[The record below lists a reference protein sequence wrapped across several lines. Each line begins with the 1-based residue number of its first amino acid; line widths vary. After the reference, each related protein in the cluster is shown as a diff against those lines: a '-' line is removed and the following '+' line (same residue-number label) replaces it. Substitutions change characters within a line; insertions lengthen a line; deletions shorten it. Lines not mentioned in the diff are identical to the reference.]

1 MKVNKTEQVNNKGIK
16 KMSENKKIVT
26 MADEVK
32 NAVKKLFAR
41 AEREVPENMTFTPVK
56 ETFKNVEKNYESKEF
71 TLKIIADPVDVKKS
85 RRLLLSAYLPNS
97 DYAAN
102 ITVTKGTK
110 SELLKEINEDGFY
123 NKIIGLLK
131 KVDDAANHAG

>member
-1 MKVNKTEQVNNKGIK
+1 
-16 KMSENKKIVT
+16 

-131 KVDDAANHAG
+131 QVDDAANHAG

>member
-131 KVDDAANHAG
+131 QVDDAANHAG